1 MNESNSI
8 YSSKWFTVMKI
19 FHDDSSSVVI
29 MTHEEVVVFCGIPMS
44 GMHPRARAQSCIF
57 EQTCTFLL
65 KIGLI

>member
-29 MTHEEVVVFCGIPMS
+29 MTHEEVVVFLWNS
-44 GMHPRARAQSCIF
+44 DVWNAS
-57 EQTCTFLL
+57 
-65 KIGLI
+65 

>member
-29 MTHEEVVVFCGIPMS
+29 MTHEEVVVFFVEFRCLECILERVHRVVYLS
-44 GMHPRARAQSCIF
+44 RRALFC
-57 EQTCTFLL
+57 
-65 KIGLI
+65 